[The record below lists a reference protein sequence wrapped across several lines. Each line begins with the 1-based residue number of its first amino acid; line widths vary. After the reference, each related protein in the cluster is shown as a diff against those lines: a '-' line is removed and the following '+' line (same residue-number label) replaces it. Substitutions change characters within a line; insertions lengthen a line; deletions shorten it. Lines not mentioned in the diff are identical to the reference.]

1 MAGANGNPTDAGA
14 VVRGFLQALER
25 QDAEAAKAM
34 VADDIVYENK
44 GLPAVRGRAR
54 FDRTV
59 DGLVRVFDGFEAV
72 IHNQAVAGDVV
83 LNERTD
89 VLRKG
94 DFEASFW
101 VCGRF
106 EVRDGVV
113 VHWRDYFDFA
123 DVTVAC
129 LKGLVGLGAE
139 RLAAR

>member
-1 MAGANGNPTDAGA
+1 MAGANGTPIDAGT
-14 VVRGFLQALER
+14 VVRAFLEALER
-25 QDAEAAKAM
+25 LDTDAAKAM

-54 FDRTV
+54 FDRAMDSMSRYV
-59 DGLVRVFDGFEAV
+59 DGFEAI
-72 IHNQAVAGDVV
+72 IHNQAVDGNIV

-106 EVRDGVV
+106 EVRDGVIV
-113 VHWRDYFDFA
+113 GWRDYFDFA
-123 DVTVAC
+123 DFTIAC
-129 LKGLVGLGAE
+129 VKGLVGLGLE
-139 RLAAR
+139 RLASR